1 MWEYSE
7 KVMEHYRN
15 PHNAGVMENPSAVGE
30 TGSIACGDALKL
42 YLKIDQNGI
51 ITDAKFQTFGCGSA
65 VASSSILTDMVI
77 GKTVDEAQKIT
88 NEDIVKALGGL
99 PAEKIHCSVMG
110 QEALEAAINNYLG
123 IEEDHSHEK
132 IVCRCFNVSEEKLI
146 QQIKEHNIKTVQ
158 EATNYCKVAGSCGRC
173 APEVQHIIDKV
184 NALNEAPKKPMTKT
198 QMIVQISK
206 VLDNYVSD
214 ELRKDGGDIELID
227 VEDNK
232 VYVKLQGSC
241 SACPSSHLTL
251 KNFVEN
257 VLREHISKDIE
268 VVEYKD

>member
-1 MWEYSE
+1 
-7 KVMEHYRN
+7 
-15 PHNAGVMENPSAVGE
+15 
-30 TGSIACGDALKL
+30 
-42 YLKIDQNGI
+42 
-51 ITDAKFQTFGCGSA
+51 
-65 VASSSILTDMVI
+65 
-77 GKTVDEAQKIT
+77 
-88 NEDIVKALGGL
+88 
-99 PAEKIHCSVMG
+99 MG

-123 IEEDHSHEK
+123 IEEDQYNEK
-132 IVCRCFNVSEEKLI
+132 IVCRCFNVSEEKLV

-158 EATNYCKVAGSCGRC
+158 EATNYCKVSGSCGRC

-184 NALNEAPKKPMTKT
+184 NAINEAPKKPMTKT

-227 VEDNK
+227 VDENK

-268 VVEYKD
+268 VIEYKE